1 MRATKE
7 LLLKLQGMDDE
18 IDTLK
23 ADEEA
28 IPQMKQEL
36 EEAVREARERVEEA
50 KGESVELAKRRKE
63 QEVELE
69 ANGDKIAKYQTQM
82 FQVKSNREYEALQH
96 EIDAL
101 KEKSSQLEDEILA
114 TLERAEEV
122 SKTTVAEEKALKVE
136 TERATREEAELDGR
150 LKELR
155 QAIALKSDERTHL
168 AADLDPILLGRYNRI
183 RRSKSGLAVTSVEN
197 GACGGCHRRIPPHE
211 MQNLKKDDKIIMCEG
226 CGRIIIWRWE
236 QT

>member
-150 LKELR
+150 
-155 QAIALKSDERTHL
+155 
-168 AADLDPILLGRYNRI
+168 
-183 RRSKSGLAVTSVEN
+183 
-197 GACGGCHRRIPPHE
+197 
-211 MQNLKKDDKIIMCEG
+211 
-226 CGRIIIWRWE
+226 
-236 QT
+236 